1 MKALPEWQCV
11 YPSIAGASVD
21 GEAWKRLTSPSS
33 LTGED
38 REEVHGHF
46 QAWTRPTGSRVRHS
60 PWPVPTAPQF
70 TCWPEARA
78 PGGPR
83 GEGCNPPLTTPSAV
97 RTATARLT
105 IGTAGSLTVA
115 FRVSCQYSRDNESYR
130 TCPAPVSQLC
140 SAQSQLMTFLK
151 AAAWP
156 TAIVR
161 YPVITERPPNS
172 EQLMGKLCTSRRSTK
187 HGNLVAL
194 SFTCSM
200 SLQVQ

>member
-1 MKALPEWQCV
+1 MKALPEWCV
-11 YPSIAGASVD
+11 YPSVAGASVD
-21 GEAWKRLTSPSS
+21 GEPWRRLTSPSS

-83 GEGCNPPLTTPSAV
+83 GEGCNPPLTTLSAV

-105 IGTAGSLTVA
+105 TGTAGSLTVA
-115 FRVSCQYSRDNESYR
+115 FRVSCQYSRDNG
-130 TCPAPVSQLC
+130 CAPAPLLFHSLLSTV
-140 SAQSQLMTFLK
+140 AVDDILK
-151 AAAWP
+151 GSCLADSSCKMPCDYRKAPKFRAANGETLYFPQINKTW
-156 TAIVR
+156 
-161 YPVITERPPNS
+161 
-172 EQLMGKLCTSRRSTK
+172 
-187 HGNLVAL
+187 
-194 SFTCSM
+194 
-200 SLQVQ
+200 